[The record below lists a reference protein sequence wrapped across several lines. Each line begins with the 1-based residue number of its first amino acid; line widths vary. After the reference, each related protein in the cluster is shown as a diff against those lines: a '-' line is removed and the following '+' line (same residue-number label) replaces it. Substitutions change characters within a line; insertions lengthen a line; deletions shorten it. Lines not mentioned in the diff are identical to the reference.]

1 MDPMVHL
8 EHTSSQSACYYSE
21 NEVAELVGKLCVTQE
36 DGRFISNSGEV
47 IVNTYSKSLERVRG
61 DEVCKM

>member
-8 EHTSSQSACYYSE
+8 EHTSSQSACYHSE
-21 NEVAELVGKLCVTQE
+21 NEVAELVGKLCVAQE

-47 IVNTYSKSLERVRG
+47 IVNT
-61 DEVCKM
+61 